1 MKTKFFVLSFFISLF
16 ILTGCENQLDD
27 NDTKDTVQL
36 LEGVWE
42 CDDATNTKSTMLKYQ
57 VYISPSTVDSTQ
69 IFMSNFHKLGNTV
82 EALGSV
88 SGNTITIPSQTLSGG
103 YSVRGNGSISSNIKE
118 ISWTYYVDDGSGQE
132 EEVNAVYSF
141 LY

>member
-1 MKTKFFVLSFFISLF
+1 MKIKFFILSFFTSLF
-16 ILTGCENQLDD
+16 ILTGCENLLDEND
-27 NDTKDTVQL
+27 NTNTVQL

-42 CDDATNTKSTMLKYQ
+42 CDDAITKSTMFKYQ

-69 IFMSNFHKLGNTV
+69 IFMSNFHQLGNNV
-82 EALGSV
+82 EALGTV
-88 SGNTITIPSQTLSGG
+88 SGNTIAIPGQTLSGG
-103 YSVRGNGSISSNIKE
+103 YSVRGSGSISSNIKE
-118 ISWTYYVDDGSGQE
+118 ISWTYYIDDGSGQE

>member
-1 MKTKFFVLSFFISLF
+1 MKIKFFILSVFTSLF
-16 ILTGCENQLDD
+16 ILTGCENLLDE
-27 NDTKDTVQL
+27 NDTKSTVQL

-42 CDDATNTKSTMLKYQ
+42 CDDATITKSTMLKYQ
-57 VYISPSTVDSTQ
+57 VYITPSTVDSTQ

-82 EALGSV
+82 EALGTV
-88 SGNTITIPSQTLSGG
+88 SGNTITIPNQTLSGG
-103 YSVRGNGSISSNIKE
+103 YLVRGKGSISSNLKE